1 VCLYGSLRSILLL
14 LCEVEFNRFLWFDG
28 FEFSGHGWFDSR
40 TNGAIGEPETAGLRK
55 DLSDLSP
62 VQFGEGGL
70 DFNTVSDRS
79 LSLTEFLT
87 GSEASKR

>member
-1 VCLYGSLRSILLL
+1 
-14 LCEVEFNRFLWFDG
+14 
-28 FEFSGHGWFDSR
+28 
-40 TNGAIGEPETAGLRK
+40 
-55 DLSDLSP
+55 LSP